1 MRQMAGTVVGFPDA
15 AAGGDGP
22 VACRPFR
29 VAAGPASDPGVVAV
43 QLWHGLASARA
54 RVSSWQAIES

>member
-15 AAGGDGP
+15 AAGGGQ
-22 VACRPFR
+22 VACLPFR
-29 VAAGPASDPGVVAV
+29 VAAGQASDPGVVAV

-54 RVSSWQAIES
+54 LVSSWQAIGS

>member
-15 AAGGDGP
+15 AADGGGP

-29 VAAGPASDPGVVAV
+29 VAAGQASDPESLRFNSGTA
-43 QLWHGLASARA
+43 LPGHAL
-54 RVSSWQAIES
+54 VSSWQAIES